1 MLRAGSGA
9 CCHRCTRTSPRAAAN
24 GPPTGQRTGLEV
36 IHDKLPCS
44 PRTAVSGWW
53 PHPVRNRPRAA
64 DTISAP
70 TTPALLRSRIA
81 RMCRPA
87 PAGDASV
94 DPLSRRRDRAEGVD
108 RFVGISLIPPSASSS
123 ARLPNAMIDGARS
136 RRGSEVGPLR
146 RTAPRAAACTR
157 MPRGQSL
164 LPRGWPG
171 GCQAARSGRA
181 RCRSAVA
188 GGRIVALREDVLPL
202 VVRERAPRDLAGS
215 SRP

>member
-1 MLRAGSGA
+1 MSGRAEIALGPPGRYRSVGSRGSRYSEMRCAAGGSRFAKTATTYRMRVPGPFVSLTAANLPCGGLGTSNGALESLRAGSGA

-108 RFVGISLIPPSASSS
+108 RFVGISLIP
-123 ARLPNAMIDGARS
+123 LPHP
-136 RRGSEVGPLR
+136 VLLV
-146 RTAPRAAACTR
+146 CR
-157 MPRGQSL
+157 MR
-164 LPRGWPG
+164 
-171 GCQAARSGRA
+171 
-181 RCRSAVA
+181 
-188 GGRIVALREDVLPL
+188 
-202 VVRERAPRDLAGS
+202 
-215 SRP
+215 